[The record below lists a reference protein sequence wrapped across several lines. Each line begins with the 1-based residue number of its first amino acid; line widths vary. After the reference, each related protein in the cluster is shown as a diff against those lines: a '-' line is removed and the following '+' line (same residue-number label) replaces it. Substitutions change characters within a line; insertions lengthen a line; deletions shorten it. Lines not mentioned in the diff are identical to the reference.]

1 MTFKFDV
8 SLFKTGPIALLAW
21 DGKMDGDKVHPLL
34 YASNNIENILGYSA
48 KELLNRDVEYSN
60 LVHEDDISA
69 VLENIKANQAS
80 GKKSFTDQYRIRTKS
95 GEIIWVSDH
104 SQMKLDANGDIET
117 IYGYISDITDLITA
131 QQKTE
136 RLRIER
142 IAADKAGENKAHFLA
157 NMSHEIRTPMNGV
170 IGMADVLSYTDLDE
184 RQSEIVQT
192 IIRSGQSLISIIN
205 DILEFSKIEANKIVL
220 EDLPFDLEVALHD
233 VTTLLRIGLADKNV
247 DMLIRIDPNL
257 DTMVRGDVGRVRQI
271 LMNLIGNATKF
282 TKSGHIFIDVK
293 GVQTEGSLNLQID
306 IEDTGIGIP
315 AEKLETIF
323 EKFNQADNSTT
334 REFGG
339 TGLGLAISLNLAQIM
354 GGDISV
360 KSDVGVG
367 SVFSIT
373 LKLKSD
379 AAHSSKGS
387 VVTTISPK
395 TAIILDDNQTNL
407 KILKEQ
413 LTHRG
418 HKCAVCDTPNIA
430 LKTLQGVKAQN
441 MKVDF
446 LILDFQMPKMDGAQ
460 FYKTIKDQNLVGEA
474 RVIFLTSVC
483 DDKLRQDLLDLGA
496 EAVLTKPTSPQSLE
510 DVMQRHPPKAK
521 PAPEVLHLNGGEADT
536 ETPVILVAEDNPVN
550 QIFFKESLETLGYE
564 FHIVSD
570 GEQALDYWKLHKP
583 PLILMDISMPK
594 MNGIEATQAIRLIE
608 QKHNA
613 PPIHII
619 GVTAHAFKKDE
630 TDCYAAGMNAYLTKP
645 ITIKALKSE
654 LDMFFNKTPSTQTRH
669 IISGRAG

>member
-34 YASNNIENILGYSA
+34 YASKNIENILGYSA

-60 LVHEDDISA
+60 LVHEDDILA

-80 GKKSFTDQYRIRTKS
+80 GKRSFTDQYRIRTKT
-95 GEIIWVSDH
+95 GQIIWVSDH

-136 RLRIER
+136 KLRIER

-170 IGMADVLSYTDLDE
+170 IGMADVLSYTDLNE

-205 DILEFSKIEANKIVL
+205 DILEFSKIEANKVVL
-220 EDLPFDLEVALHD
+220 EDVPFDLEVALHD

-247 DMLIRIDPNL
+247 DMLIRIDPDLN
-257 DTMVRGDVGRVRQI
+257 TMVRGDVGRVRQI

-293 GVQTEGSLNLQID
+293 GVQTEGSLDLQID

-360 KSDVGVG
+360 KSEVGVG

-379 AAHSSKGS
+379 AAHSSKGA
-387 VVTTISPK
+387 VVKTISPK

-407 KILKEQ
+407 NILKEQ
-413 LTHRG
+413 LSHRG

-430 LKTLQGVKAQN
+430 LKTLQAVKAKN

-460 FYKTIKDQNLVGEA
+460 FYQTIKDQNLVGEA

-483 DDKLRQDLLDLGA
+483 DDKLRKDLLDLGA
-496 EAVLTKPTSPQSLE
+496 EAVLTKPTSPQNLE
-510 DVMQRHPPKAK
+510 DVMQRHPPKAE
-521 PAPEVLHLNGGEADT
+521 PVPEALRLDGGGTYT

-550 QIFFKESLETLGYE
+550 QIFFRESLETLGYE

-594 MNGIEATQAIRLIE
+594 MNGIEATQVIRLLE

-613 PPIHII
+613 VPTHII

-654 LDMFFNKTPSTQTRH
+654 LDLFFKKTPAPQTRH
-669 IISGRAG
+669 IMSVRTG

>member
-1 MTFKFDV
+1 
-8 SLFKTGPIALLAW
+8 
-21 DGKMDGDKVHPLL
+21 
-34 YASNNIENILGYSA
+34 
-48 KELLNRDVEYSN
+48 
-60 LVHEDDISA
+60 
-69 VLENIKANQAS
+69 
-80 GKKSFTDQYRIRTKS
+80 
-95 GEIIWVSDH
+95 
-104 SQMKLDANGDIET
+104 
-117 IYGYISDITDLITA
+117 
-131 QQKTE
+131 
-136 RLRIER
+136 
-142 IAADKAGENKAHFLA
+142 
-157 NMSHEIRTPMNGV
+157 
-170 IGMADVLSYTDLDE
+170 
-184 RQSEIVQT
+184 
-192 IIRSGQSLISIIN
+192 
-205 DILEFSKIEANKIVL
+205 
-220 EDLPFDLEVALHD
+220 
-233 VTTLLRIGLADKNV
+233 
-247 DMLIRIDPNL
+247 
-257 DTMVRGDVGRVRQI
+257 
-271 LMNLIGNATKF
+271 
-282 TKSGHIFIDVK
+282 
-293 GVQTEGSLNLQID
+293 
-306 IEDTGIGIP
+306 
-315 AEKLETIF
+315 
-323 EKFNQADNSTT
+323 
-334 REFGG
+334 
-339 TGLGLAISLNLAQIM
+339 LNLAQIM

-407 KILKEQ
+407 NILKEQ

-430 LKTLQGVKAQN
+430 LKTLQAVKAQN

-510 DVMQRHPPKAK
+510 DVMQRH
-521 PAPEVLHLNGGEADT
+521 
-536 ETPVILVAEDNPVN
+536 N

-613 PPIHII
+613 PPTHII

-630 TDCYAAGMNAYLTKP
+630 TDCYAAGMNAYP
-645 ITIKALKSE
+645 
-654 LDMFFNKTPSTQTRH
+654 QTRY